1 MSILSDDTPR
11 QHTRSS
17 SQVLAQMRAIVAA
30 GTPLPSASVMLT
42 TKNLQCMLAILVL
55 AHSNG
60 SILGTSWHI
69 VLQIL
74 QHLVWILGLK
84 PSTAGSLQAFPKP
97 AVEANIGIQTAKQHK
112 QGGPNI
118 SPKARVIRVMP
129 KLPLA
134 AEEHVEESTELLSY
148 KYEWRK

>member
-1 MSILSDDTPR
+1 MIKNEQNLQNAVIFNAGDFR
-11 QHTRSS
+11 Q
-17 SQVLAQMRAIVAA
+17 QIVAA

-97 AVEANIGIQTAKQHK
+97 AVEANVGIQTAKQHK
-112 QGGPNI
+112 QGGPNY
-118 SPKARVIRVMP
+118 
-129 KLPLA
+129 
-134 AEEHVEESTELLSY
+134 LSIE
-148 KYEWRK
+148 KIF